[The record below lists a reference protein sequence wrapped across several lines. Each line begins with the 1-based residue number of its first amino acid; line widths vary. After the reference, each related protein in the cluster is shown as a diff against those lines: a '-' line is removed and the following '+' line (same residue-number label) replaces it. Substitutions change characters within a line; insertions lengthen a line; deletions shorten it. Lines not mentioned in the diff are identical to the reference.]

1 MFDKLKQMKQLKDL
15 KSSMEKEDATVEK
28 QGVKV
33 TVNGSMK
40 VKEVKLNS
48 DLASGEQAKLVKE
61 CVNKAFKKV
70 QQKVA
75 QKMAQAQQ

>member
-15 KSSMEKEDATVEK
+15 KSSMEKEQATVEN

-33 TVNGSMK
+33 VVNGSMK
-40 VKEVKLNS
+40 VKQIELNS
-48 DLASGEQAKLVKE
+48 DLSLEEQQDLVKKSI
-61 CVNKAFKKV
+61 NQAFKKV

-75 QKMAQAQQ
+75 QKISQQQ

>member
-15 KSSMEKEDATVEK
+15 KSSMEKEQATVEN

-33 TVNGSMK
+33 VVNGSMK
-40 VKEVKLNS
+40 VKQVELNS
-48 DLASGEQAKLVKE
+48 DLSLEEQQDLVKKSI
-61 CVNKAFKKV
+61 NQAFKKV

-75 QKMAQAQQ
+75 QKMQQAQQ